1 MKSLPNKFIFP
12 LYRYILPPSNPLSK
26 IGFSL
31 NKPGSISIGQ
41 DEICVAKGAC
51 KLHTYGLINCLA
63 VGGIFPYENFSFL
76 THRSPKHVQYL
87 TADTKKCISKI
98 TPHNNLLQGDF
109 CIFRLSDSKVEDL
122 SYEIGNTSY
131 SYDGLIHDFL
141 VNHLQDCYPNC
152 NVHILPY
159 EPFYTRIGLMDKRL
173 SGGLAI
179 VNPKR
184 GVFETSLELVSIH

>member
-1 MKSLPNKFIFP
+1 M
-12 LYRYILPPSNPLSK
+12 SK
-26 IGFSL
+26 VSFSL
-31 NKPGSISIGQ
+31 KNSQSISIGQ

-98 TPHNNLLQGDF
+98 TPHNNLLKGDF
-109 CIFRLSDSKVEDL
+109 CIFRLSNSKFNDL
-122 SYEIGNTSY
+122 SYEIGNTPY
-131 SYDGLIHDFL
+131 SYNGLIDHLL
-141 VNHLQDCYPNC
+141 VKHLQDCYPNC

-159 EPFYTRIGLMDKRL
+159 EPFYTRIGFMDKRL
-173 SGGLAI
+173 SGSLAI
-179 VNPKR
+179 VDPKR
-184 GVFETSLELVSIH
+184 GVFETSLGSVSIN